1 MTEIEAKGHCSYT
14 PGRLEGLSLRL
25 SYLTHV
31 SLLVLHPQA
40 PEGENQ
46 PSTEVDLFI
55 STEKIMVLNTDL
67 KVSARK
73 LHINIFCI
81 ASFYPRGCVNPDPAI
96 SPNLLEKNMHVR
108 RIHRIVNL
116 LCITYFGLAI
126 LVPLSL
132 SQKVSAATSVSPSF
146 LLHNLRAEWVCH

>member
-67 KVSARK
+67 KVRK
-73 LHINIFCI
+73 LQHINILGSDNFCLG
-81 ASFYPRGCVNPDPAI
+81 GCVTSASCVHVAANILESFTQPTREKFARQNPEA
-96 SPNLLEKNMHVR
+96 K
-108 RIHRIVNL
+108 
-116 LCITYFGLAI
+116 
-126 LVPLSL
+126 
-132 SQKVSAATSVSPSF
+132 K
-146 LLHNLRAEWVCH
+146 